1 MHRLLLAAIVASVLS
16 PALAMAA
23 PQWHLSQP
31 IGNDN
36 GACAAGADGIRTQV
50 GYFGEVT
57 PRTGDSQ
64 DSAIVVVVQNGS
76 CGPVTVIPEF
86 RLPPGIAQ
94 DTTQAVECYR
104 ALSPNAANQPLS
116 AFPSSQG
123 ACSSTPLP
131 ITIPNVFGWSRL
143 DPGQRLE
150 IYIPILYA
158 RPMTN
163 GQLSVVVHNN
173 FWELVPTITFSID
186 YLARF
191 ANFATNWIDVG
202 TGRQW
207 SETELTFSF
216 RLESFFVAGQVYVDY
231 GTTTNLGTSKYV
243 GDTGAQYYAYP
254 SVTTTVGGL
263 TGGTTYYWRPRIV
276 TPYGTSYGATQTGA
290 TCYRKQCARP
300 RF

>member
-1 MHRLLLAAIVASVLS
+1 
-16 PALAMAA
+16 
-23 PQWHLSQP
+23 
-31 IGNDN
+31 
-36 GACAAGADGIRTQV
+36 
-50 GYFGEVT
+50 
-57 PRTGDSQ
+57 
-64 DSAIVVVVQNGS
+64 
-76 CGPVTVIPEF
+76 VIPEF

-191 ANFATNWIDVG
+191 ANYATNLVDSG
-202 TGRQW
+202 NGHSW
-207 SETELTFSF
+207 SPTQLTFLF
-216 RLESFFVAGQVYVDY
+216 RLESFFVAGHLYVDY

-243 GDTGAQYYAYP
+243 GATDAQYYAYP
-254 SVTTTVGGL
+254 NVSTTVDGL

-276 TPYGTSYGATQTGA
+276 TAYGTFTGAMQTGA
-290 TCYRKQCARP
+290 TCYRKFCIHTRV
-300 RF
+300 F

>member
-16 PALAMAA
+16 PALATAA
-23 PQWHLSQP
+23 PQWRLSQP

-36 GACAAGADGIRTQV
+36 GACATGADGIRTQV

-57 PRTGDSQ
+57 PQTGDSQ

-150 IYIPILYA
+150 FYIPIL
-158 RPMTN
+158 
-163 GQLSVVVHNN
+163 
-173 FWELVPTITFSID
+173 
-186 YLARF
+186 
-191 ANFATNWIDVG
+191 
-202 TGRQW
+202 
-207 SETELTFSF
+207 
-216 RLESFFVAGQVYVDY
+216 
-231 GTTTNLGTSKYV
+231 
-243 GDTGAQYYAYP
+243 
-254 SVTTTVGGL
+254 
-263 TGGTTYYWRPRIV
+263 
-276 TPYGTSYGATQTGA
+276 
-290 TCYRKQCARP
+290 
-300 RF
+300 